1 MVSAAFTVAWPVF
14 GSAAIGISPS
24 SMTIGAGDSGNSAI
38 GTSPGVIV
46 VVTPGPPLVLEIVD
60 LWLPPPP
67 PPDEPPPLFPPL

>member
-1 MVSAAFTVAWPVF
+1 
-14 GSAAIGISPS
+14 
-24 SMTIGAGDSGNSAI
+24 MTIGAGDSGNSAI